1 MQKKNTIKIGFDS
14 STSLYTIQAPTA
26 YSINNLE
33 LNGKPL
39 IDPLRGYKS
48 GTLIVTSQKPETVNY
63 KRTTNKCIGYDNI
76 EDHSTI
82 SLKEYT
88 DTTSGFNREY
98 DDDNDVWIYADLETE
113 ITATRFFR
121 NHKRIYENVEEI
133 IPFKIEMIEYPV
145 SGFASIVPLYTM
157 DAKNVFETKCMYTPD
172 LMGLLMEE
180 LNTKGVTQKDVKV
193 PAHSGI
199 RYVQENNNYITGI
212 EAFQRRFD
220 RPFIGMYTEC
230 VAKMEETK
238 DALKELIDF
247 HFAKQ
252 SDSVLDKTTVGS
264 LITSLQTLKNSVCS
278 LDIKVKDESTKR
290 ALENKINELI
300 TNYIKLV

>member
-1 MQKKNTIKIGFDS
+1 MQNKNIIKIGFDS
-14 STSLYTIQAPTA
+14 STSLYTVQAPTA

-39 IDPLRGYKS
+39 TDPLRGYNS
-48 GTLIVTSQKPETVNY
+48 GSLIVTSQTPKTVNY
-63 KRTTNKCIGYDNI
+63 KRTTRKCIGYDNT

-88 DTTSGFNREY
+88 GTISGFSREY
-98 DDDNDVWIYADLETE
+98 NDDSGEWVYDDLEAE
-113 ITATRFFR
+113 ITATRFIR
-121 NHKRIYENVEEI
+121 NHKAVYANVEEI
-133 IPFKIEMIEYPV
+133 IPFEIEMIEYPA
-145 SGFASIVPLYTM
+145 SRFASIVPLYTM

-172 LMGLLMEE
+172 LMGLLIEN
-180 LNTKGVTQKDVKV
+180 LNDYGVTQKDIKV

-212 EAFQRRFD
+212 EAFQKRFD
-220 RPFIGMYTEC
+220 RAFIGMYTEC
-230 VAKMEETK
+230 VTKMQETK
-238 DALKELIDF
+238 DTLKELIDF

-252 SDSVLDKTTVGS
+252 SDAVLDKTTVGS

-300 TNYIKLV
+300 TNYIKLA